1 MYAHRQIYGFVYIII
16 FFKMLSQF
24 QIYSNFKIFRFK
36 MNSIKLNLIVLFCSL
51 YMVMSLKINFNEV
64 KLLNLTESEIN
75 KYWQDYK
82 IKFNRSYSNIT
93 EEEFR

>member
-1 MYAHRQIYGFVYIII
+1 
-16 FFKMLSQF
+16 MLSQF

-51 YMVMSLKINFNEV
+51 CMVMSLKINFNEV

>member
-1 MYAHRQIYGFVYIII
+1 
-16 FFKMLSQF
+16 MLSQF
-24 QIYSNFKIFRFK
+24 QIYSNFEIFRFK

-51 YMVMSLKINFNEV
+51 CMVMSLKINFNEV

>member
-1 MYAHRQIYGFVYIII
+1 MYAHRQIYRFVYIII

-24 QIYSNFKIFRFK
+24 KIYSNFKIFRFK
-36 MNSIKLNLIVLFCSL
+36 MSSIKLNLIVLFCSL
-51 YMVMSLKINFNEV
+51 CMVMSLKINFNEV

>member
-1 MYAHRQIYGFVYIII
+1 M
-16 FFKMLSQF
+16 K
-24 QIYSNFKIFRFK
+24 N
-36 MNSIKLNLIVLFCSL
+36 IKFCLIVLYCSI
-51 YMVMSLKINFNEV
+51 YMMVMSLKINFNEV

-82 IKFNRSYSNIT
+82 IEFNRSYLNNT

>member
-1 MYAHRQIYGFVYIII
+1 
-16 FFKMLSQF
+16 MLSQF

-51 YMVMSLKINFNEV
+51 YVVMSLKINFNEV